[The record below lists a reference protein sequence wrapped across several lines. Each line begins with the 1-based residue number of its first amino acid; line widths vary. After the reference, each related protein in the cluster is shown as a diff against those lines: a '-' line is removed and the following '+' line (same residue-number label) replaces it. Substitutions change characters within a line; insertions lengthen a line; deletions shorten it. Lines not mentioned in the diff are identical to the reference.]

1 MKLIELLSK
10 IANGEKLPKKI
21 MFFDDLYELN
31 KEEQYGE
38 MYIDYKCA
46 MEGTMLFKDEIIKIT
61 MLLNEEVVIVGGNE

>member
-1 MKLIELLSK
+1 MKVIDLLNK

-21 MFFDDLYELN
+21 TFFDDLFELHQ
-31 KEEQYGE
+31 EEQYGE

-61 MLLNEEVVIVGGNE
+61 MLLNEEVVVVGGNE